1 MWPWDLVPGSQMCAD
16 VMEAS
21 SREFL
26 KGEGASVL
34 FALPYPVARNRDV
47 DMSLLGCRTK
57 R

>member
-21 SREFL
+21 SRESL